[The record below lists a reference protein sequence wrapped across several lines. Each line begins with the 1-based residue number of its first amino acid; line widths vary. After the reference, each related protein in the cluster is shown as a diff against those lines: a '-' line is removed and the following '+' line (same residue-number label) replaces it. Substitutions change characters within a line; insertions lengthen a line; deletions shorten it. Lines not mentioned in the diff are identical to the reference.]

1 MQLVLFNLAAAQEFT
16 DYCALLGEDDIQGK
30 KHGFLAGNKVYYVGG
45 TSLVWQNTENET
57 LGLTHPF
64 FHDLRSR
71 GTGIAYH
78 EGVGTGN
85 DFYGWEFHRETRVA
99 YGSIVSEETRWETP
113 APSQM
118 FWRPDRMV
126 VQYELSKDGET
137 AANIKEE
144 KFIASNDVV
153 SSTITSDRPLKLEVT
168 GQSFGMEKRIVSL
181 NGRCSFDPEL
191 NSILVLEGG
200 RVTTKV
206 SNDPIVEKEGALVY
220 DGMTGVLSSSRPLE
234 NVTLYEVRPG
244 VCGYSFTIQ
253 LDSKGTTLSWT
264 MHDDQNSALEAVQE
278 VLADPSGYME
288 AKTRTMNN
296 LLNNVVPYFR
306 CSDDDIVKIY
316 YYLWSLHLMYYTQ
329 GDQGM
334 QMFPHTQ
341 TAVNNFLGLH
351 RYSHKN
357 LLSDISLD
365 RYDAM
370 FQILVGS
377 WVSPAQHDFYANG
390 NVLAWSQLLP
400 FKNDFG
406 ELPDNFG
413 VDWVSGV
420 YGGSAVA
427 HPIGAWQIFEHSGN
441 TTFLALSYGFY
452 KELFWNGIRNKVWGY
467 AYDAVLCLNKMAEV
481 LGYPEDAEHWNATV
495 GMDSIPH
502 FLESGWEVDT
512 PNIFGS
518 TTNGIPWSSFAY
530 AAMSMF
536 PREWVE
542 AMAVNW
548 LDNPVDGFLSDV
560 PLCRFAMQD
569 LPEREESNGNFH
581 SVPDGNWFMIRG
593 LYMHNVDALANK
605 FTLAHL
611 KSYNMEWGIPV
622 APESRRMDNS
632 LAGDE
637 YSNFNAGKILLILE
651 GIGGLH
657 YSTQDD
663 EFTFADNLPVEWTF
677 MEFRVPVVRAAGEKV
692 SWVKA
697 RAERREIDGREA
709 KVVTVEN
716 NPFKNL
722 ILRPWLEGNKNTTEA
737 SSADE
742 GKIYH
747 GHSTHNFENTKNA
760 NVMIQF

>member
-1 MQLVLFNLAAAQEFT
+1 MLLKHLMQLVLFNLAAAQEFT
-16 DYCALLGEDDIQGK
+16 DYCALLDEDDIQGK

-45 TSLVWQNTENET
+45 TSLVWRNAENET

-99 YGSIVSEETRWETP
+99 YGSILSEETRWETP

-144 KFIASNDVV
+144 KFISSNDVV

-168 GQSFGMEKRIVSL
+168 GQSFGMEKRIVSM

-191 NSILVLEGG
+191 NSVFVLEGG

-264 MHDDQNSALEAVQE
+264 MHDDQNSAFEAVQE

-365 RYDAM
+365 TWTGTMPCSRYSLALGLLLLSMTYMPMAM
-370 FQILVGS
+370 SLLGVNCCRSRMTLVSCLTISALIGFP
-377 WVSPAQHDFYANG
+377 VFMAD
-390 NVLAWSQLLP
+390 LLLP
-400 FKNDFG
+400 ILSAPGRSSNTRATPPS
-406 ELPDNFG
+406 LPC
-413 VDWVSGV
+413 
-420 YGGSAVA
+420 
-427 HPIGAWQIFEHSGN
+427 P
-441 TTFLALSYGFY
+441 
-452 KELFWNGIRNKVWGY
+452 
-467 AYDAVLCLNKMAEV
+467 M
-481 LGYPEDAEHWNATV
+481 
-495 GMDSIPH
+495 
-502 FLESGWEVDT
+502 
-512 PNIFGS
+512 GS
-518 TTNGIPWSSFAY
+518 T
-530 AAMSMF
+530 
-536 PREWVE
+536 
-542 AMAVNW
+542 
-548 LDNPVDGFLSDV
+548 
-560 PLCRFAMQD
+560 
-569 LPEREESNGNFH
+569 
-581 SVPDGNWFMIRG
+581 
-593 LYMHNVDALANK
+593 
-605 FTLAHL
+605 
-611 KSYNMEWGIPV
+611 KSCSGT
-622 APESRRMDNS
+622 
-632 LAGDE
+632 G
-637 YSNFNAGKILLILE
+637 
-651 GIGGLH
+651 
-657 YSTQDD
+657 
-663 EFTFADNLPVEWTF
+663 
-677 MEFRVPVVRAAGEKV
+677 
-692 SWVKA
+692 
-697 RAERREIDGREA
+697 
-709 KVVTVEN
+709 
-716 NPFKNL
+716 
-722 ILRPWLEGNKNTTEA
+722 
-737 SSADE
+737 
-742 GKIYH
+742 
-747 GHSTHNFENTKNA
+747 
-760 NVMIQF
+760 